1 MTSGERRSAAGST
14 AARAARARSRR
25 AEPPPV
31 VAISVGCPSGVGP
44 EVAVAGAASV
54 AGVRCVLVG
63 DEATLRRAARLVRVA
78 ARRLVVVDGRAAVDR
93 LAPGEIGLWA
103 GSTRLS
109 RPSAFGR
116 PEAED
121 GAAQLAWIDEATD
134 LVRGGVAA
142 ALVTGPASKHA
153 IATSGAPGSADFLG
167 HTEHL
172 GRRLRA
178 REVTMAFASG
188 KLVTALVT
196 THLPLREVPDAVSP
210 REVARA
216 AVWLARLLAALG
228 REAPRVAV
236 AALNPH
242 AGEGGL
248 LGDEE
253 RARIAPGIR
262 LAARRLARSGPA
274 AELSGPVGA
283 ETAFRLAASGALD
296 GVVAMYHDQATI
308 PCKLLGFGEAVNV
321 TLGLPIV
328 RTSVDHGTAYDRA
341 GTGGADARG
350 MREAIALAARLAAAR

>member
-1 MTSGERRSAAGST
+1 MTAPGRRSTKRAS
-14 AARAARARSRR
+14 AARGGASRR
-25 AEPPPV
+25 AAPPV
-31 VAISVGCPSGVGP
+31 IAISVGCPSGVGP
-44 EVAVAGAASV
+44 EVSVAGAAS
-54 AGVRCVLVG
+54 AEGVRCVLVA
-63 DEATLRRAARLVRVA
+63 DEALVRRAAKLVRVA
-78 ARRLVVVDGRAAVDR
+78 ARRIIVVDSSDAIDR
-93 LAPGEIGLWA
+93 LAPGEVGVWA
-103 GSTRLS
+103 ASARLS
-109 RPSAFGR
+109 RLSAFGR

-121 GAAQLAWIDEATD
+121 GAAQLAWIDAATD

-153 IATSGAPGSADFLG
+153 IATSGAPGAADFLG
-167 HTEHL
+167 HTEHI

-188 KLVTALVT
+188 QLVTALVT
-196 THLPLREVPDAVSP
+196 THLPLREVPDAVTP

-216 AVWLARLLAALG
+216 AVWLTRLLADLG
-228 REAPRVAV
+228 HERPRVAV

-253 RARIAPGIR
+253 QRRIAPGIR

-274 AELSGPVGA
+274 VELTGPLGA
-283 ETAFRLAASGALD
+283 ETAFRLAAKGALH

-328 RTSVDHGTAYDRA
+328 RTSVDHGTAYDLA
-341 GTGGADARG
+341 GTGRADPRG
-350 MREAIALAARLAAAR
+350 MREAIALAARLARAR

>member
-1 MTSGERRSAAGST
+1 MKRNTRAG
-14 AARAARARSRR
+14 A
-25 AEPPPV
+25 PPV
-31 VAISVGCPSGVGP
+31 LAISVGCPSGVGP
-44 EVAVAGAASV
+44 EVAVAGAAG
-54 AGVRCVLVG
+54 ARDARCVLVG
-63 DEATLRRAARLVRVA
+63 DEAVLRRAAKLVRVA
-78 ARRLVVVDGRAAVDR
+78 SRRLATVDGATAIAR
-93 LAPGEIGLWA
+93 LSPGQVGIWA
-103 GSTRLS
+103 GSARLS
-109 RPSAFGR
+109 RPSEFGR

-134 LVRGGVAA
+134 MVRNGVAA

-178 REVTMAFASG
+178 REVTMAFASE

-196 THLPLREVPDAVSP
+196 THLPLRSVPDAVSP

-216 AVWLARLLAALG
+216 AVWLARLLADLG
-228 REAPRVAV
+228 HTKPRVAV

-253 RARIAPGIR
+253 LLRIAPGVR
-262 LAARRLARSGPA
+262 LARRRLARSGHA
-274 AELSGPVGA
+274 VELTGPLGA
-283 ETAFRLAASGALD
+283 ETAFRLAARGALD

-308 PCKLLGFGEAVNV
+308 PSKLLGFGEAVNV
-321 TLGLPIV
+321 TLGLPII
-328 RTSVDHGTAYDRA
+328 RTSVDHGTAYDLA
-341 GTGGADARG
+341 GTGRADPRG
-350 MREAIALAARLAAAR
+350 MREAIALAARLAAR